1 MKSETMTYESEDPG
15 ANRPWRWRSV
25 LGLAS
30 WLLLCFAV
38 AAIGGLF
45 QPGDWY
51 AGLRKPAW
59 NPPAWVFAPVWT
71 ALYTMMAIAAWLVWM
86 RGGFAGQA
94 VALWLFVAQLFFN
107 GLWSP
112 LFFGLRNPGLGLV
125 DLGLLWLALLAT
137 VAAFWKARPI
147 AAALLLP
154 YLAWT
159 TFALAL
165 NHALWR
171 LNS

>member
-1 MKSETMTYESEDPG
+1 MTYESEDPG
-15 ANRPWRWRSV
+15 ANRRWRWRSP
-25 LGLAS
+25 LGLAG
-30 WLLLCFAV
+30 WLLLCFAA

-71 ALYTMMAIAAWLVWM
+71 LLYTMMAIAAWLVWV
-86 RGGFAGQA
+86 RGGFAKHG
-94 VALWLFVAQLFFN
+94 VALWLFLAQLLFN
-107 GLWSP
+107 GLWSA
-112 LFFGLRNPGLGLV
+112 LFFGLRNPGLGLA

-137 VAAFWKARPI
+137 VAAFWRARPI

-154 YLAWT
+154 YLVWT

-165 NHALWR
+165 NHTLWR